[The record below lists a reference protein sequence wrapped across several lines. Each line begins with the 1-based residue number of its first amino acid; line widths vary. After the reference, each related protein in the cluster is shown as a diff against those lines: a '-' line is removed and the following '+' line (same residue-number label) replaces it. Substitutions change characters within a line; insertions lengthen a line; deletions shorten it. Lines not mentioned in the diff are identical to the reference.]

1 MALSRLIRPLHV
13 GASTM
18 SCIIAQKHRPANAPL
33 DQAADGFSILD
44 TAIGSKS
51 AGNKARDA
59 SAIHTISEKH
69 EKEQIS
75 RQACDAS
82 GNLYHRF
89 HFQEP

>member
-1 MALSRLIRPLHV
+1 M
-13 GASTM
+13 M
-18 SCIIAQKHRPANAPL
+18 SCIIAQKHHPASAPHV
-33 DQAADGFSILD
+33 QTADGYSILE
-44 TAIGSKS
+44 TAVGNKS
-51 AGNKARDA
+51 ATARYA
-59 SAIHTISEKH
+59 RAIHTSSEMR